1 MTKAKYFFLGEID
14 MKIVIVEKN
23 PNYSRGE
30 FPMKYLRVLVR
41 KTSLKKEDW
50 SNMIEKIQKKLEGSH
65 ARFLSLEWRITLI
78 NSVLSAMPLYQALV
92 YKIPRWV
99 IKNIDKIQ
107 RKFLWARAG
116 QERKAYSLV
125 A

>member
-1 MTKAKYFFLGEID
+1 
-14 MKIVIVEKN
+14 MKTVIVEKN
-23 PNYSRGE
+23 PNYNRGE
-30 FPMKYLRVLVR
+30 FPMKYLRVLIR

-107 RKFLWARAG
+107 RKFLWARAR

-125 A
+125 VWD